1 MINKGLVAMQVYAI
15 VNQPTDIPYWFTRD
29 VFYDYFDQH
38 DFMDRDIEN
47 VQFAYL
53 REWFHTTEDGKQ
65 WFYIPVVSVAY
76 GRTDLIGSRHRLAV
90 LLPHL
95 DELPIATATAFLTP
109 EARQVLDSIPKRELD
124 QRQPFWIPDLP
135 IFEKLPCY

>member
-1 MINKGLVAMQVYAI
+1 MLVYVI

-29 VFYDYFDQH
+29 VFYDYFDYH

-47 VQFAYL
+47 VQAAYL
-53 REWFHTTEDGKQ
+53 REWFHTTADGKEC
-65 WFYIPVVSVAY
+65 FYIPVVSVAY

-95 DELPIATATAFLTP
+95 DELPIAIATAFLTP
-109 EARQVLDSIPKRELD
+109 EAQRFLDAIPKRQLD
-124 QRQPFWIPDLP
+124 QSQQFWIPDLP
-135 IFEKLPCY
+135 ICDKLP